1 MKKLVVIC
9 ILFVLLLP
17 PAVSLSA
24 GVSHD
29 GERLF
34 NARCAS
40 CHGMNGAGTVKG
52 PPLVHNIYNPNHH
65 ADITFRWAIE
75 RGVKAHH
82 WNFGDMPKLDG
93 VKPQEVEAIIAYIR
107 RIQKD
112 AGIY

>member
-1 MKKLVVIC
+1 MNKLVVIC
-9 ILFVLLLP
+9 ILFVLLLN

-24 GVSHD
+24 GAGHD

-34 NARCAS
+34 NARCSS
-40 CHGMNGAGTVKG
+40 CHGVKGVGTDKG
-52 PPLVHNIYNPNHH
+52 PPLVHRIYEPNHH

-93 VKPQEVEAIIAYIR
+93 VKPEEVEAIIAYVR
-107 RIQKD
+107 GIQR
-112 AGIY
+112 AGGIY